1 MCRDC
6 RGLIMRYSQL
16 TERVAGEGAA
26 AWDLHVEAM
35 AQKRAGKD
43 VIILSIGDP
52 DLDTPA
58 SITEEAVRLLRAG
71 DTHYADILGLPRAR
85 EAVATQHSRTT
96 GQSVSAANVA
106 IMSGC
111 QSALFAAAMTIL
123 DPGDEAVV
131 LEPMYVT
138 YEATI
143 QASGAK
149 IVRVPLHAANNFR
162 LDVAD
167 LAAAI
172 TPKTKA
178 IFFATPSNPTGVA
191 FNRAELEGIAALA
204 RKHDLWVVADEV
216 YATLIFDG
224 EHISICGLDGMAERT
239 ATVSSLSKSH
249 AMTGWRFGWI
259 VGPQTLVHHTG
270 NLGLTNMYGLPPFIQ
285 NASAL
290 ALESNIPE
298 VAEMR
303 DIYQSRR
310 NLAVQALG
318 QLPGIICRNP
328 AAGMF
333 MMADVRGTGMTGH
346 DFSWALFKGTG
357 VSTLDA
363 TAFGPSAEGHIRI
376 SFAIDEVSLT
386 EACRRIADFTRKLM
400 EKAA

>member
-1 MCRDC
+1 
-6 RGLIMRYSQL
+6 MRYSQL
-16 TERVAGEGAA
+16 TDRVAGEGAA
-26 AWDLHVEAM
+26 AWDLHVEALT
-35 AQKRAGKD
+35 QKRAGKD

-58 SITEEAVRLLRAG
+58 VITEEAVRLLRAG

-85 EAVATQHSRTT
+85 EAVAKMHSRTT
-96 GQSVSAANVA
+96 GQSVSVDNVA

-111 QSALFAAAMTIL
+111 QSGLFAAAMCIL
-123 DPGDEAVV
+123 NPGDEAVV

-149 IVRVPLHAANNFR
+149 LVRVPLKAANNFR

-191 FNRAELEGIAALA
+191 LNRAELEGIAAIA

-216 YATLIFDG
+216 YSTLIFDG

-239 ATVSSLSKSH
+239 ATVSSVSKSH
-249 AMTGWRFGWI
+249 AMTGWRFGWL
-259 VGPQTLVHHTG
+259 VGPEQLIHHSG
-270 NLGLTNMYGLPPFIQ
+270 NLGLANMYGLPPFIQ
-285 NASAL
+285 NATAL

-298 VAEMR
+298 VDEMR
-303 DIYQSRR
+303 DIYRSRR
-310 NLAVQALG
+310 DMAVKALS
-318 QLPGIICRNP
+318 QLPGIKCHSP

-333 MMADVRGTGMTGH
+333 MMADVRGTGMSGH
-346 DFSWALFKGTG
+346 DFSWALFKATG
-357 VSTLDA
+357 VATLDA

-376 SFAIDEVSLT
+376 SFAIDEISLT

-400 EKAA
+400 EKVA